1 MIGCLLDSFSY
12 FIINKLPITFL
23 LFFPFSCNS
32 LTDTA
37 QLHHIGN
44 CLSRAHRVE
53 YFPSITLLINKRIDD
68 SSLSWTTLEGLLL
81 LMLGWE
87 FLALLIVIINVNIW
101 DLWGTALCVSG
112 SRWYIHHIRT
122 LSCFWPTRYSNI
134 YMEGMFLLLLPR
146 TPIIAFWI
154 WYFLPAHFSMVLIL
168 ICHACLFS
176 SPYSWRCNLFSHIE
190 SQMRSIQVGFR
201 FSYWNLLY
209 YTLGSF
215 IFSFPKFAGEANWVC
230 ISGLSDII
238 LQKYAC
244 GVAGLHKSPHRYSI
258 NSRYIQQKKVT
269 LHIILA
275 CITFII

>member
-122 LSCFWPTRYSNI
+122 LLSCFWPTRYSNI

-146 TPIIAFWI
+146 TSIIAFWI

-176 SPYSWRCNLFSHIE
+176 SPYSWHCNLFSHIE
-190 SQMRSIQVGFR
+190 SVFK
-201 FSYWNLLY
+201 L
-209 YTLGSF
+209 
-215 IFSFPKFAGEANWVC
+215 A
-230 ISGLSDII
+230 SDFLIEIYSII
-238 LQKYAC
+238 LWALSYF
-244 GVAGLHKSPHRYSI
+244 HSPNLQVKLIGYVLVVWATLFFRSMLVELLAYTNRHIAIRSTRNI
-258 NSRYIQQKKVT
+258 YIHN
-269 LHIILA
+269 LIIVSGTRRVLF
-275 CITFII
+275 FI